1 MATNQTTN
9 SKVLREKAN
18 WRTLHFYQKADSIY
32 QLTVVFCKRFLPPY
46 GDRTVDQMI
55 QAARSGKQN
64 IVEGCEDGL
73 TSTEME
79 IKLINVAR
87 SSLQELRED
96 YEDYLHTHHLP
107 LWNAA
112 HPRYDKMLAFC
123 REHNSYDHYEAL
135 VTSLSDEGLANLA
148 ITLCR
153 FTDRMITTYL
163 QYLEKR
169 FVTEGGIRER
179 MHAARTG
186 YRQQQDQ
193 RVQSMLREIE
203 QLRHALEQKD
213 AEILHLREL
222 LGLVKA
228 GEAHS

>member
-79 IKLINVAR
+79 INLINVAR

-123 REHNSYDHYEAL
+123 RKHNSYDHYEAP
-135 VTSLSDEGLANLA
+135 VTSLSDEGLANWLSPFA
-148 ITLCR
+148 VSLI
-153 FTDRMITTYL
+153 
-163 QYLEKR
+163 
-169 FVTEGGIRER
+169 G
-179 MHAARTG
+179 
-186 YRQQQDQ
+186 
-193 RVQSMLREIE
+193 
-203 QLRHALEQKD
+203 
-213 AEILHLREL
+213 
-222 LGLVKA
+222 
-228 GEAHS
+228 

>member
-1 MATNQTTN
+1 MATNQMTTN
-9 SKVLREKAN
+9 KVLRNKTN
-18 WRTLHFYQKADSIY
+18 WRTLHFYQKADTLY
-32 QLTVVFCKRFLPPY
+32 QLTVAFCKRFLPPY

-107 LWNAA
+107 YWTDA

-123 REHNSYDHYEAL
+123 REHNSYESTTMRTWRTYR
-135 VTSLSDEGLANLA
+135 TRTWPIWLSPSAA
-148 ITLCR
+148 SR
-153 FTDRMITTYL
+153 
-163 QYLEKR
+163 
-169 FVTEGGIRER
+169 IR
-179 MHAARTG
+179 
-186 YRQQQDQ
+186 
-193 RVQSMLREIE
+193 
-203 QLRHALEQKD
+203 
-213 AEILHLREL
+213 
-222 LGLVKA
+222 
-228 GEAHS
+228 